1 MEQVV
6 QMEYVQM
13 VSLVRLI
20 TLVTIWIPATTQHG
34 SFNLYLLLPPQ
45 RLFPA
50 QLLRDVNS
58 LLTSSTA
65 LL

>member
-6 QMEYVQM
+6 QMEYAQM

-45 RLFPA
+45 PLFPA
-50 QLLRDVNS
+50 RLLRDVNS

>member
-1 MEQVV
+1 MEQDV

-13 VSLVRLI
+13 DSLAQLI

-34 SFNLYLLLPPQ
+34 SFNLYLLLPPLL
-45 RLFPA
+45 LFPA
-50 QLLRDVNS
+50 RLLRDVNF